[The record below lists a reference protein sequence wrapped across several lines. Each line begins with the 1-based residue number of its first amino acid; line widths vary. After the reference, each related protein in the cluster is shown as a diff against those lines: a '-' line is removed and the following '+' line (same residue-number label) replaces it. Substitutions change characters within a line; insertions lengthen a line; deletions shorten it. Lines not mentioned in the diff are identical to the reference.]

1 MSGIPPAEW
10 LQAYWPW
17 WRDPHRHGSR
27 DAILRAIHRWRG
39 TAHRVLLR
47 NPYAD
52 IGLTCLDASRRLDR
66 RADRP

>member
-1 MSGIPPAEW
+1 MVREMRSFAPSTAGA
-10 LQAYWPW
+10 
-17 WRDPHRHGSR
+17 G
-27 DAILRAIHRWRG
+27 RA
-39 TAHRVLLR
+39 RVLLR